1 MFSRRFISNRNE
13 KNKRMNKPRDLVLSI
28 LETSKTLMYEFW
40 CDYIKP
46 KFLQNAKLCYMDSIF
61 YCFIIHI
68 KTKEVIRTLQMML
81 KKDLIQQT
89 MQSKDHCQ
97 YEKTK
102 VAY

>member
-40 CDYIKP
+40 YSII
-46 KFLQNAKLCYMDSIF
+46 LQNAKLCYMDSIF

-68 KTKEVIRTLQMML
+68 KTKDVIRTLQMML
-81 KKDLIQQT
+81 KKDLIQQP

-97 YEKTK
+97 YEKIK

>member
-28 LETSKTLMYEFW
+28 LETSKTLIYEFW
-40 CDYIKP
+40 YSII
-46 KFLQNAKLCYMDSIF
+46 LQNAKLCYMDNIF

-68 KTKEVIRTLQMML
+68 KTKDVIRTLK